1 MLCRLR
7 YRSLEL
13 RLSGPGRAQPP
24 HYVGLPQGREMN
36 VRLYVWQR
44 LTAAVMVP
52 LVLVHVALIFYATRK
67 GLTAADILGRT
78 RGSLAWASFYGV
90 FVIAVAVHAGI
101 GVRTVLAEWSPL
113 NERGAG
119 ILASAFAV
127 LLLVLGLRAVAAVV
141 LA

>member
-1 MLCRLR
+1 
-7 YRSLEL
+7 
-13 RLSGPGRAQPP
+13 
-24 HYVGLPQGREMN
+24 MN
-36 VRLYVWQR
+36 VHLYVWQR

-78 RGSLAWASFYGV
+78 RGSLAWASFYGA

-113 NERGAG
+113 NERSAG

-141 LA
+141 LP